1 MPKPVLLAVDDDSD
15 VLRAVERDLR
25 SYYAEK
31 YRVHSAGSGARALDL
46 LRELQQRD
54 APVALLL
61 VDQRMPG
68 MTGVAFLGQAMR
80 LYPDARRV
88 LITAYADTEAAIR
101 AINEASVHYYLPKPW
116 DPPDEHLYPVLDD
129 LLNDWQ
135 QLPQRRD
142 ERVRVLGHRWSPEA
156 FAIRSFL
163 AGQHVEYRWL
173 DVERAD
179 VDPEVRKAVEAVGG
193 LDARLPQVLIPTQPA
208 LVAPSTADLAARLGL
223 QTRPGTNVYDL
234 AIIGAGPAGLAA
246 AVYGA
251 SEGLKTVAVER
262 TAPGGQASYSARI
275 ENYLGFPGGISG
287 AELAQRSVD
296 QARDFEVELLTPQEA
311 VKIRTEGDMRIVKLS
326 DGCEL
331 TARTLLLATGVRWR
345 TLDVPGVDELIGA
358 GVYYGSAPFEAKACS
373 GGDVYVVG
381 GANSAAQAALYLS
394 LHARKVTMLCR
405 SHELSH
411 TMSRY
416 LFDRID
422 RIDNITVEREARVVA
437 AYGNAHLESID
448 YVSGPDDSPRRVPAT
463 ALFIMIGAEP
473 HTNWLDGVV
482 ERDERGFI
490 LSGSDLM
497 RDGRRPR
504 GWTLDRDPW
513 LLETSV
519 PGVFVVG
526 DVRKGSVKRVASSV
540 GEGAVAIQFV
550 HQYLSTQ

>member
-25 SYYAEK
+25 SHYAEK
-31 YRVHSAGSGARALDL
+31 YRVLSAGSGARALDL

-101 AINEASVHYYLPKPW
+101 AINEASVHFYLPKPW
-116 DPPDEHLYPVLDD
+116 DPPEEHLYPVLDD

-135 QLPQRRD
+135 QVAPRRS

-163 AGQHVEYRWL
+163 AGQHVEYTWL

-193 LDARLPQVLIPTQPA
+193 LDARLPQVLIPTLPA
-208 LVAPSTADLAARLGL
+208 LSAPSTSDLAARLGL
-223 QTRPGTNVYDL
+223 QTQPGTNLYDL

-296 QARDFEVELLTPQEA
+296 QARDFKVELLTPQEA
-311 VKIRTEGDMRIVKLS
+311 VKIRTEGDVRIVKLS

-331 TARTLLLATGVRWR
+331 TARTLLIATGVRWR
-345 TLDVPGVDELIGA
+345 TLDVPGIDELMGA
-358 GVYYGSAPFEAKACS
+358 GVYYGAAPFEAEACT
-373 GGDVYVVG
+373 GGEVYVVG
-381 GANSAAQAALYLS
+381 GANSAGQAAIYLS
-394 LHARKVTMLCR
+394 QHARKVTILCR
-405 SHELSH
+405 GAELSD

-416 LFDRID
+416 LHDRI
-422 RIDNITVEREARVVA
+422 RSEPNIAVEPLARVVG
-437 AYGNAHLESID
+437 AYGNGHLESIA
-448 YVSGPDDSPRRVPAT
+448 YVRGPETQPKRVPAT

-473 HTNWLDGVV
+473 HTDWLDGVV

-490 LSGSDLM
+490 LSGSDLV

-519 PGVFVVG
+519 PGIFVVG
-526 DVRKGSVKRVASSV
+526 DVRKGSVKRITSSV
-540 GEGAVAIQFV
+540 GEGAVAVQFV